1 MHYTNG
7 LTLSFWQTLTHVL
20 CEPDDLVQDIMQQPV
35 SLRKYLWYHGKT
47 SRQDSEELL
56 KDAPDGYFLV
66 RESTTQPNSHVLS
79 TKHQG
84 EILHRIIRFRE
95 DRYTYELEGT
105 RRCFQRIT
113 ELVPVLPGVLHL
125 HSRGDTKGIMSTE
138 FGIPKPNVWWL
149 VTNYVCIIVL
159 IFHTCLMSFF

>member
-1 MHYTNG
+1 MLNSIILADRYTR
-7 LTLSFWQTLTHVL
+7 L

-35 SLRKYLWYHGKT
+35 SLMRKYLWYHGKT

-95 DRYTYELEGT
+95 ARYTYELEGT
-105 RRCFQRIT
+105 RKCFQRIT
-113 ELVPVLPGVLHL
+113 ELVQYYQEHY
-125 HSRGDTKGIMSTE
+125 ISTAGE
-138 FGIPKPNVWWL
+138 ILRVSCPQNLESQSQTSGG
-149 VTNYVCIIVL
+149 
-159 IFHTCLMSFF
+159 